1 VSEPIAKSPS
11 RPAAEPTSPPVAE
24 PPVDPESR
32 ALPARTD
39 RTEGPTAIPVGS
51 PAGRVIDAALTTDKS
66 SLRADGK
73 SLAYL
78 TVHVVDA
85 HGVQVPDADNP
96 IHVSVSGAGT
106 FAGADNGKE
115 DDAEGYKSTT
125 HDAFNGLMLAIAQAS
140 TRPGPI
146 DVTVASP
153 GLHGAQIT
161 LRSTT
166 HPTTSTHAAAG
177 HQLPASPPAPP
188 PSSLAPTADASFSGG
203 VFSGFDSDFGVST
216 TLPFMRLNVLT
227 VASPSLMPAT
237 TTSPLSASGCW
248 RTTT

>member
-1 VSEPIAKSPS
+1 MT
-11 RPAAEPTSPPVAE
+11 RTTWAA
-24 PPVDPESR
+24 
-32 ALPARTD
+32 PARAATRVPNGSSGKLHLTWSVPFQPGRLVAVAKD
-39 RTEGPTAIPVGS
+39 ASGHTVAHDEVDTAGHP
-51 PAGRVIDAALTTDKS
+51 DALALTTDTT

-78 TVHVVDA
+78 TVHVLDA

-146 DVTVASP
+146 DVTVTSP
-153 GLHGAQIT
+153 GLRGAEIT
-161 LRSTT
+161 LHSSA
-166 HPTTSTHAAAG
+166 HPTQRRAGRRRAAAAG
-177 HQLPASPPAPP
+177 QPGRAAPEQP
-188 PSSLAPTADASFSGG
+188 RADGRRELLRRR
-203 VFSGFDSDFGVST
+203 V
-216 TLPFMRLNVLT
+216 LRLRLGLRDQRRRC
-227 VASPSLMPAT
+227 P
-237 TTSPLSASGCW
+237 
-248 RTTT
+248 R